1 MPTKTRVVPSRA
13 LKSRRCCQSWASE
26 FLYGFQCFAVA
37 SSVSERDFERMPSR
51 ERRRH
56 QSMSRGGSL
65 RVVVN
70 EREFALTLV
79 YVTQAKQVEARFV
92 NAAGSKKEKVR
103 TTATSV

>member
-1 MPTKTRVVPSRA
+1 
-13 LKSRRCCQSWASE
+13 
-26 FLYGFQCFAVA
+26 
-37 SSVSERDFERMPSR
+37 
-51 ERRRH
+51 
-56 QSMSRGGSL
+56 MSRGGSL